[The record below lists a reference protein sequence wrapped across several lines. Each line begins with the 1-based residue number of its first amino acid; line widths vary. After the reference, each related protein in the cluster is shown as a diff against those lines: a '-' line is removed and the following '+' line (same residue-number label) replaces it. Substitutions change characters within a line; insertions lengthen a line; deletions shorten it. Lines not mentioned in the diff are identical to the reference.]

1 MEDLDEESYKKRKLE
16 QVEYR
21 NKKRYSSIFMFAA
34 TIFEILE
41 TMAIMLVLFII
52 TAFILLK
59 LFNPENA
66 AVQIAFQISTVV
78 IFIGGLV
85 LGFLIYKK
93 VIQWAI
99 KKFHL
104 EDKLLDDVKSHYIK
118 PSKEEREAELKR

>member
-21 NKKRYSSIFMFAA
+21 NKKRFSSIFMLVA
-34 TIFEILE
+34 TAFEIVE
-41 TMAIMLVLFII
+41 TIILMLILFILM
-52 TAFILLK
+52 AFILLK
-59 LFNPENA
+59 LFNPDNP

-93 VIQWAI
+93 AIHWVI
-99 KKFHL
+99 KKFNLEEKLL
-104 EDKLLDDVKSHYIK
+104 EDVTSHYIK
-118 PSKEEREAELKR
+118 PTKDEMEAELKR

>member
-21 NKKRYSSIFMFAA
+21 NKKRFSSIFMLVA
-34 TIFEILE
+34 TAFEIVE
-41 TMAIMLVLFII
+41 TIVLMLILFILM
-52 TAFILLK
+52 AFILLK
-59 LFNPENA
+59 LFNPDNP

-93 VIQWAI
+93 TIHWVI
-99 KKFHL
+99 KKFNLEEKLL
-104 EDKLLDDVKSHYIK
+104 EDVTSHYIK
-118 PSKEEREAELKR
+118 PTKDEMEAELKR